1 MNISEQLVNID
12 LNPESSYVLHD
23 RMENLFPYHAHQ
35 KGQLT
40 YVEGGIAYLNTK
52 DKAYFLPARHFIWIP
67 PGLEHFVQQK
77 NRSSVVRNLYF
88 NMADNQVESFYDRMG
103 IYPANNL
110 LLEMLLFTEN
120 WSGEIIV
127 DTFENQFLT
136 TIKNLLPKISKH
148 PLPIIL
154 PTTNH
159 EKMQP
164 IINYIQDNLE
174 APLHLDVI
182 SKEFGMSPR
191 TFSRLFQSTLET
203 SFLQYLKLSRMIR
216 AMEQLLQTN
225 KTISEI
231 AYETGYNSIATFSNT
246 FYGLVNVRPSEFQK
260 F

>member
-1 MNISEQLVNID
+1 MNISEQLINID
-12 LNPESSYVLHD
+12 KNPESNYVLHD
-23 RMENLFPYHAHQ
+23 RMENLFPYHLHQ

-77 NRSSVVRNLYF
+77 NRSSIVRNLYF
-88 NMADNQVESFYDRMG
+88 NMADIKSSPFYERMG
-103 IYPANNL
+103 IYPAPNL
-110 LLEMLLFTEN
+110 LLEMLLFTED
-120 WSGEIIV
+120 WSGEIRV
-127 DTFENQFLT
+127 DSFENQFLT
-136 TIKNLLPKISKH
+136 TIKNLLPKISSH
-148 PLPIIL
+148 PLPIVL

-174 APLHLDVI
+174 SPLHLDVI
-182 SKEFGMSPR
+182 SKNFGMSPR
-191 TFSRLFQSTLET
+191 TFSRLFQATLET

-231 AYETGYNSIATFSNT
+231 AYESGYNSIATFSNT